1 MNLVDGEP
9 WLTPNTIPP
18 HVRFWGGPWSELIY
32 NFWGNQGE
40 EATFPTLTAAVK
52 IVSLK
57 L

>member
-32 NFWGNQGE
+32 NFWGNQEE
-40 EATFPTLTAAVK
+40 EATFPTLIAAVK